1 MFNDTQAS
9 IYITNLGKYNEGDLI
24 GEWLNVPCT
33 KEEFNESLKNIG
45 VDGVIYEEYFLTD
58 WENISGIGEYS
69 SYEEINAIAELNEI
83 TNVKIDETIDNA
95 HRVFNNDKEF
105 IRNAISDYTKE
116 LIEHDEI
123 EKDEILNRINS
134 LKIFT
139 EYTYDVNI
147 SLMQSLSKIKSVKN
161 SYEVL
166 SIEEANILINNIKDN
181 EKRNSKSKYFY
192 CLLAF
197 DTGIRAE
204 ALNKLT
210 PTSFI
215 EKDDEVLIRGIDKG
229 KKSYIKSIS
238 KEFYKSMKVELKI
251 EDKEF
256 DQCLFNF
263 SEKNRHDMVKRAKER
278 LGWVNRNI
286 TFHSFKKG
294 AVTYAYESTKD
305 IQIARKVG
313 SHASLNTTQ
322 MYLSDS
328 EEIFKGAV
336 SNNYSIK
343 NKNIEYEDYSNE
355 ELVKVLN
362 DLPEAAQ
369 LQIKTLLS
377 DLK

>member
-1 MFNDTQAS
+1 MN
-9 IYITNLGKYNEGDLI
+9 
-24 GEWLNVPCT
+24 
-33 KEEFNESLKNIG
+33 NI
-45 VDGVIYEEYFLTD
+45 I
-58 WENISGIGEYS
+58 
-69 SYEEINAIAELNEI
+69 EI
-83 TNVKIDETIDNA
+83 TNCIEEKLGIDIVNEFALESGINSERTVKAYREDAKQFIQYNFHGNYTIVGSVLAKSLNRNNIISFRSYLLDNKKLTA
-95 HRVFNNDKEF
+95 STVKRKLAS
-105 IRNAISDYTKE
+105 IQE
-116 LIEHDEI
+116 LI
-123 EKDEILNRINS
+123 KYMYS
-134 LKIFT
+134 LG
-139 EYTYDVNI
+139 YDVNI

-181 EKRNSKSKYFY
+181 EKRNSESKYFY

-210 PTSFI
+210 PASFI

-238 KEFYKSMKVELKI
+238 KEFYKSMKVELNI

-322 MYLSDS
+322 MYLADS

-343 NKNIEYEDYSNE
+343 NKNIKFEDYSNE
-355 ELVKVLN
+355 DLIKVLN
-362 DLPEAAQ
+362 NLPEAAQ
-369 LQIKTLLS
+369 LQIKTFLS